1 MSNKPVLT
9 VLSMLN
15 RNASQTGQQRAF
27 RPTERMMSI
36 QRFYLASQITWNV

>member
-15 RNASQTGQQRAF
+15 RNASQQGNNKHSDQPRG
-27 RPTERMMSI
+27 
-36 QRFYLASQITWNV
+36 